1 MAGAVRRAP
10 LASTESHNP
19 IRLRHTSG
27 DDWRQREQ
35 NWSIGRPG
43 HGPEVVSGNAPSR
56 AFRAPCPSVTSRRG
70 HSPWRW
76 PASCGV
82 RATAPRRTLT
92 ILSLACGRRTAWPQP
107 LIGRPTWAARPR
119 HGHVRDAKYQLRGIE
134 RHAAVGNLAGAVVVA
149 GDGPGGAGGEPG
161 VRVGRV
167 HEGDAVAALVAGGGL
182 VVHLWVP
189 KTIATWADSRGN
201 ASARGLRQVPAGRSA
216 PGRACDDLRLVG
228 LKLIFLIVTRAVSL
242 LSLSRREVWWKDAEI
257 LILRHQLAVTL
268 REQPRAHARQTW
280 PDRAWLALLARTLP
294 VKRLAGLRLIV
305 APSSILRWH
314 RDILRRR
321 WARRSRCGH
330 TGRPPTRR
338 SIRSLVLRLA
348 RENESWGYR
357 RVHGELAV
365 LGVTVA
371 PSTVWQ
377 ILKDVGIGPAPRRD
391 GPGWAEFLR
400 SQAQAILAL
409 DVFTAGLLNGAKVYV
424 LAVTGHGSRRIQVL
438 GATEHPA
445 QSWVAQQARNLLM
458 DLDDIG
464 IRVRLVLHDRDASF
478 SAAFDAVFQ
487 SAGITVIR
495 SAVQAPR
502 TNSIMERWIGS
513 CRRQILDRTLIWNQ
527 RHLTIVL
534 REYEDFCNTHRP
546 HRALNQAAP
555 LRPLP
560 GSVTDL
566 DHLRV
571 QRRDRAGGILHEYHL
586 VA

>member
-1 MAGAVRRAP
+1 MALPAPAKPKINTNPTQPGRDRAARRAP
-10 LASTESHNP
+10 GGGKTA
-19 IRLRHTSG
+19 RRGRGQARVSG
-27 DDWRQREQ
+27 DTRE
-35 NWSIGRPG
+35 SVRDSARVVVEADCGITVYP
-43 HGPEVVSGNAPSR
+43 PEQAGE
-56 AFRAPCPSVTSRRG
+56 
-70 HSPWRW
+70 PWR
-76 PASCGV
+76 AV
-82 RATAPRRTLT
+82 FTEN
-92 ILSLACGRRTAWPQP
+92 GRR
-107 LIGRPTWAARPR
+107 R
-119 HGHVRDAKYQLRGIE
+119 Y
-134 RHAAVGNLAGAVVVA
+134 
-149 GDGPGGAGGEPG
+149 
-161 VRVGRV
+161 
-167 HEGDAVAALVAGGGL
+167 
-182 VVHLWVP
+182 LWVP
-189 KTIATWADSRGN
+189 ETMPPGQSRGETPR
-201 ASARGLRQVPAGRSA
+201 SGRLRQVADA
-216 PGRACDDLRLVG
+216 PVCTCCACDDLRLVG

-242 LSLSRREVWWKDAEI
+242 LGLSRREVWWKDAEI

-268 REQPRAHARQTW
+268 REQPRAHARLTW
-280 PDRAWLALLARTLP
+280 PDRAWLALLAGTLP

-321 WARRSRCGH
+321 WARRSRCGRP
-330 TGRPPTRR
+330 GRPPTRR

-377 ILKDVGIGPAPRRD
+377 ILKDAGIGPAPRRD

-409 DVFTAGLLNGAKVYV
+409 DFFTAGLLNGTKVYV
-424 LAVTGHGSRRIQVL
+424 LAVIEHGSRRARVL
-438 GATEHPA
+438 GAAEHPV
-445 QSWVAQQARNLLM
+445 QSPVVQQARNLLM
-458 DLDDIG
+458 DLDDAG
-464 IRVRLVLHDRDASF
+464 IRARFVLHDRDASF

-487 SAGITVIR
+487 SAGIRVIH

-502 TNSIMERWIGS
+502 MNSLIERWIGS
-513 CRRQILDRTLIWNQ
+513 CRRELLDRTLIWNQ
-527 RHLTIVL
+527 RHLMIVL
-534 REYEDFCNTHRP
+534 REYENFYNTHRP

-571 QRRDRAGGILHEYHL
+571 KRRDHAGGVLHEYHL